1 MTLRDNQFQPI
12 LAFDTSLEA
21 EITLGNVLLRQVI
34 TGDRLKQLSPEKN
47 AAYCYCSLRIHI
59 VVGQIAILQL
69 SVRLTLNPTL
79 LLLRFKTISVCISLN
94 KYLR

>member
-34 TGDRLKQLSPEKN
+34 TGD
-47 AAYCYCSLRIHI
+47 
-59 VVGQIAILQL
+59 
-69 SVRLTLNPTL
+69 
-79 LLLRFKTISVCISLN
+79 
-94 KYLR
+94 